1 MFQNNSRTKNF
12 FIISFSFLTLIIA
25 ACKPFTEP
33 QSQLRIGT
41 NVWSGY
47 EPLYLARE
55 LGYYDESQLRL
66 VEFNST
72 SDVITALRNGSL
84 EAAALTLDEAMTLLQ
99 DGFNLKIILVMD
111 FSDGGDALLGKPYLK
126 SLEMLQN
133 KTIAVENTAVG
144 AILLDGALQAANLD
158 VAEINIISCT
168 WNEHKTCFQKADAVV
183 TFEPVKTQLLKQG
196 AIQLFDSSQI
206 PDRIVDVLVVL
217 EDIMAEDQMSLRQL
231 LQGYFKARQ
240 YFFENRQKAAELIAP
255 RMALTAEEVIKAFEG
270 ITLPDLEENHAL
282 LSSESPGIQ
291 KITTRLKDLMLQQN
305 LLSKDV
311 NVSEIANGSLL
322 PVLLQ

>member
-1 MFQNNSRTKNF
+1 MFQNNSKGKIF
-12 FIISFSFLTLIIA
+12 VIISFSLLTLIIA

-33 QSQLRIGT
+33 QPQLRIGT
-41 NVWSGY
+41 NIWSGY

-66 VEFNST
+66 VEFNSS

-84 EAAALTLDEAMTLLQ
+84 EAAALTLDEALTLLQ
-99 DGFNLKIILVMD
+99 DGFKLKIILVMD
-111 FSDGGDALLGKPYLK
+111 FSDGGDVLLGKPYLK
-126 SLEMLQN
+126 SLAMLQN

-158 VAEINIISCT
+158 VADINIISCT
-168 WNEHKTCFQKADAVV
+168 WNEHKTCFQNTDAVV
-183 TFEPVKTQLLKQG
+183 TFEPAKTLLLKQG
-196 AIQLFDSSQI
+196 AIPLFDSSQI
-206 PDRIVDVLVVL
+206 PDRIVDVLVVQEGIL
-217 EDIMAEDQMSLRQL
+217 ADDQITLRQL

-240 YFFENRQKAAELIAP
+240 YYFENQEKAAELIAP

-270 ITLPDLEENHAL
+270 IKLPDLEENHAL
-282 LSSESPGIQ
+282 LASKVPGIQ
-291 KITTRLKDLMLQQN
+291 KITIRLRDLMLQQS

-311 NVSEIANGSLL
+311 NVSEVANGSFL
-322 PVLLQ
+322 PDLPR

>member
-1 MFQNNSRTKNF
+1 MFQNHSKTEAF
-12 FIISFSFLTLIIA
+12 VIIGVLLITLIIA

-33 QSQLRIGT
+33 QPQLRIGT

-55 LGYYDESQLRL
+55 LGYFDDSQLRL
-66 VEFNST
+66 VEFNSS

-84 EAAALTLDEAMTLLQ
+84 EAAALTLDEALTLLQ
-99 DGFNLKIILVMD
+99 DGFKLKIILVLD
-111 FSDGGDALLGKPYLK
+111 FSDGGDVLLGKSYLK
-126 SLEMLQN
+126 SLAMLKN

-158 VAEINIISCT
+158 VTDINIISCT
-168 WNEHKTCFQKADAVV
+168 WNEHKTCFQNADAVV
-183 TFEPVKTQLLKQG
+183 TFDPVKTQLLKQG
-196 AIQLFDSSQI
+196 ARQLFDSSQI

-217 EDIMAEDQMSLRQL
+217 EDIMADDQISLRQL

-240 YFFENRQKAAELIAP
+240 YYVENQQKAAELMAP
-255 RMALTAEEVIKAFEG
+255 RMALTAEEVITAFEG
-270 ITLPDLEENHAL
+270 ITLPDLEDNHAL
-282 LSSESPGIQ
+282 LGSEVPGIQ
-291 KITTRLKDLMLQQN
+291 KITLRLRDLMMQQN

-311 NVSEIANGSLL
+311 NVSEIANGSFL